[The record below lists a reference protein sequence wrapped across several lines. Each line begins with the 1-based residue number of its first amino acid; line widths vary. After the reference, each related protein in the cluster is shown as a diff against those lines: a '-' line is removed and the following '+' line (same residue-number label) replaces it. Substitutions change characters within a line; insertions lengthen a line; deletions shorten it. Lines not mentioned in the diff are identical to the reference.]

1 MSARSIYK
9 FTNIQPLPF
18 KRITSKV
25 ETKYK
30 ALLNKSFFKKK
41 SDLLINQV
49 DSVITPYLVG
59 RRVMVYNGVTFIGF
73 LIRRSMVGFPFYQLI
88 RTKKIGQS
96 IHVDKKSK
104 KKKLKQK

>member
-9 FTNIQPLPF
+9 FSNSQPLPF
-18 KRITSKV
+18 KRITNKV

-30 ALLNKSFFKKK
+30 TLISKSFFKKR
-41 SDLLINQV
+41 SDLIINQLS
-49 DSVITPYLVG
+49 SVVTPYLVG
-59 RRVMVYNGVTFIGF
+59 RRVMVYNGVTFSGF

-96 IHVDKKSK
+96 IHIDKKSK
-104 KKKLKQK
+104 KKKPKQK